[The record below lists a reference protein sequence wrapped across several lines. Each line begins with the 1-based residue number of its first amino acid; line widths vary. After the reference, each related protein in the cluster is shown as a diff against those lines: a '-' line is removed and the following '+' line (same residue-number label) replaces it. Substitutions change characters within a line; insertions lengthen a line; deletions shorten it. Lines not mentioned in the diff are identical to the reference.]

1 MSTTTDHDTPADPTH
16 AGSDHGE
23 HEGHEHGLSDLGYVK
38 IAVILAVLTAIE
50 VSTYYVDFGPL
61 FLPTL
66 LVLMVVKFFIVVSYF
81 MHLKFDSKVFTWMFY
96 SGLFLALGVYVAA
109 LATFKFFLSA

>member
-1 MSTTTDHDTPADPTH
+1 MSTTTEHETH
-16 AGSDHGE
+16 TDHGHSE
-23 HEGHEHGLSDLGYVK
+23 HESHDHGLSDVGYVK
-38 IAVILAVLTAIE
+38 IAIVLAVLTAIE

-66 LVLMVVKFFIVVSYF
+66 IVLMVVKFVIVASYF

-96 SGLFLALGVYVAA
+96 SGLFLAVGVYVAA

>member
-1 MSTTTDHDTPADPTH
+1 MSTITEHGAEVGHDHD
-16 AGSDHGE
+16 DHG
-23 HEGHEHGLSDLGYVK
+23 HDDHEHGLSDLGYVK